1 MTTMMMMRLDR
12 RVRLAALAFAVIVS
26 AFAATARAQT
36 AEAEVRA
43 VVEQTFARLQSG
55 DYGGVYDV
63 LPAAS
68 QKRITRERFVEALG
82 RVRDAFTL
90 NGLEI
95 NRVRVAGDI
104 GVVDATL
111 YATLHRP
118 AEAEGKI
125 VSRQYVVRE
134 GGAWRVTTGDRS
146 TVKPLLAANPNFA
159 RQYPPTEPRVY
170 FKRDGRWVSLDTLN
184 GSRRRK

>member
-1 MTTMMMMRLDR
+1 MRKRLYKHAA
-12 RVRLAALAFAVIVS
+12 LAALAFAALT
-26 AFAATARAQT
+26 AFSATARAQG
-36 AEAEVRA
+36 AEGEVRA
-43 VVEQTFARLQSG
+43 AMQQVFSRLQTG
-55 DYGGVYDV
+55 DYGGVYDA

-68 QKRITRERFVEALG
+68 QKRVTREKFVEALG

-95 NRVRVAGDI
+95 ERVRVAGDI
-104 GVVDATL
+104 GVVDATV
-111 YATLHRP
+111 YASLHRP

-134 GGAWRVTTGDRS
+134 GGTWRITTGDRS
-146 TVKPLLAANPNFA
+146 TVRPLLAANPAFA